1 MQKYRGAQRKAGEVR
16 FEYRSNDSKQ
26 FDLLV
31 EWKRKQYRAT
41 GVPDILAHGWTESLL
56 HEILALQTAEF
67 SGVLSTLYIDDL
79 PAALLLSMRSGDVLH
94 AWFTAYGPQFAE
106 FSPGLLL
113 WIELAKAADVE
124 GFRRVD
130 LGKGPEEYKRH
141 FMSGEIALAEGSAD
155 LRPVAGMIHRA
166 WDRTYRWLR
175 NSPLKKPLLVPG
187 RFVKRMLAKRDE

>member
-16 FEYRSNDSKQ
+16 FEYRAADPKL

-31 EWKRKQYRAT
+31 EWKRKQYLET
-41 GVPDILAHGWTESLL
+41 GVADVLALGWTEKLL
-56 HEILALQTAEF
+56 REILARQSAEF
-67 SGVLSTLYIDDL
+67 SGVLSALYITDV

-94 AWFTAYGPQFAE
+94 AWFTAYGPEYAE

-113 WIELAKAADVE
+113 WIELAKAADAE

-130 LGKGPEEYKRH
+130 LGKGPEEYKKH
-141 FMSGEIALAEGSAD
+141 FMSGEIMLAEGSVD
-155 LRPVAGMIHRA
+155 TRPVSRILRRN
-166 WDRTYRWLR
+166 WDKAYHWLR

-187 RFVKRMLAKRDE
+187 RFVRRMMEG